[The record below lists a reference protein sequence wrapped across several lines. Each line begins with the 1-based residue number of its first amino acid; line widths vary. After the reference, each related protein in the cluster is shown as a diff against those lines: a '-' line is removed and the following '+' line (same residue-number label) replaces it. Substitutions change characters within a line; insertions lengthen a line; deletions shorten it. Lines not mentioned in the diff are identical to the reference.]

1 MTTERSSQ
9 IINYKTVESVSGPL
23 IFVKNTR
30 GVSYGEIV
38 QIESPNVGRLSGQV
52 LEVSNDMSIVQVFE
66 GTRGLDTSKTTVRF
80 LGDTIKLPCSQDMI
94 GRVFSGSG
102 RVIDGGP
109 DIFSEQQVDILG
121 APINPYTREFPREF
135 IQTGISSIDGLN
147 TLVRGQKLPLFS
159 GSGLP
164 HNQVAAQIARQA
176 RVLGKEE
183 DFAVVFAA
191 VGITAEEARFFRED
205 FERTGALE
213 KVILFLNLA
222 DEPAVE
228 RILTPRLALT
238 AAEYLAYEYDYHLL
252 VIITDMTNYA
262 EALREIS
269 AARQEVPGRRGYPGY
284 LYTDLASIYE
294 RAGRIKG
301 RKGSITQIPILSMPS
316 DDLTHP
322 IPDLSGYITEGQLI
336 VDRGLARK
344 NIYPPIQP
352 LISLSRLMREG
363 IGKGRTHASHKALQ
377 DQLFA
382 GYARGQELRALAAV
396 VGEEALSEE
405 DNKVL
410 EFSYEFEN
418 RFLNQGPYEDRSIF
432 DTLQMGWDLLTIFDY
447 DSLYR
452 IPPKVRKAFHPRYRT
467 APLSFDDPDPEEE

>member
-1 MTTERSSQ
+1 
-9 IINYKTVESVSGPL
+9 
-23 IFVKNTR
+23 
-30 GVSYGEIV
+30 
-38 QIESPNVGRLSGQV
+38 
-52 LEVSNDMSIVQVFE
+52 
-66 GTRGLDTSKTTVRF
+66 
-80 LGDTIKLPCSQDMI
+80 
-94 GRVFSGSG
+94 
-102 RVIDGGP
+102 
-109 DIFSEQQVDILG
+109 
-121 APINPYTREFPREF
+121 
-135 IQTGISSIDGLN
+135 
-147 TLVRGQKLPLFS
+147 
-159 GSGLP
+159 
-164 HNQVAAQIARQA
+164 
-176 RVLGKEE
+176 
-183 DFAVVFAA
+183 
-191 VGITAEEARFFRED
+191 
-205 FERTGALE
+205 
-213 KVILFLNLA
+213 LNLA

-452 IPPKVRKAFHPRYRT
+452 IPPKVREAFHPRYRT
-467 APLSFDDPDPEEE
+467 TPLSFDDPDPEEE